1 MRVAIVRSL
10 VAMIACA
17 VGMPVLLTAQSQLL
31 QERPSFDVVSIKKRQ
46 PRPGTLEELIPIRTG
61 GRFRINTSVTGLIA
75 LAYGLSA
82 PQQIVGAPAWAASD
96 TFTIEAR
103 TRPPGVRPP
112 GDPSL
117 PSLTTALREQLGF
130 ALEASRSP
138 VEVIVVTSVEPPTEN

>member
-17 VGMPVLLTAQSQLL
+17 VGMPVLLTAQSQPP

-82 PQQIVGAPAWAASD
+82 PQQIVG
-96 TFTIEAR
+96 
-103 TRPPGVRPP
+103 VRLF
-112 GDPSL
+112 GL
-117 PSLTTALREQLGF
+117 VNCEL
-130 ALEASRSP
+130 
-138 VEVIVVTSVEPPTEN
+138 